1 MPFSLRTRWIVDFS
15 LNTTLIPLPDG
26 SGLFQQDKA
35 TTRLYMKDMGTQEK
49 PQSGASYVLFW
60 WSISMILMSCPNTI
74 GTATCS
80 LSRGW
85 RRLEQSR
92 MASTVNELLH
102 LSGSCTKYCQA
113 TSVFTSCIVVLL
125 LTDATEGVKSTDD
138 PACMYPF
145 FHFIPAMRSW
155 FR

>member
-1 MPFSLRTRWIVDFS
+1 MA
-15 LNTTLIPLPDG
+15 
-26 SGLFQQDKA
+26 GLFQQDKA
-35 TTRLYMKDMGTQEK
+35 TTRLYMKDMGTQEN

-60 WSISMILMSCPNTI
+60 WSISMILMSCPN
-74 GTATCS
+74 TATCS

-145 FHFIPAMRSW
+145 FSFHPCNALMVQIRSCVCGTW
-155 FR
+155 